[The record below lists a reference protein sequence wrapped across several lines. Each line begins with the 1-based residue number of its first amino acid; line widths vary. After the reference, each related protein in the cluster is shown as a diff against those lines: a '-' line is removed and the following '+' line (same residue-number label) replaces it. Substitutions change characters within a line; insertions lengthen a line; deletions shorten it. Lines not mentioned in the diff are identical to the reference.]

1 MRQTRWGS
9 LAETVFSTAVG
20 FGISWVANMVVLPM
34 FGFKI
39 SSSQAFWV
47 GVIFTVISVIRG
59 FLIRRF
65 FNAMKWG
72 HQ

>member
-1 MRQTRWGS
+1 MRQTRWES
-9 LAETVFSTAVG
+9 FAETVFSTIVG
-20 FGISWVANMVVLPM
+20 FGISWVANMLVLPM

-39 SSSQAFWV
+39 NSAQAFWV
-47 GVIFTVISVIRG
+47 GGIFTVIPVIRG

-65 FNAMKWG
+65 FNAMKWR